1 LFFVGGKEEFARNEK
16 EEMKSYFKPKKI
28 ESYRN
33 QTIYEF
39 FGIRLY
45 KKYLPMTGDIA
56 RKWRNIIQI
65 KFNKSGRINELYRYE
80 RQTRNNE
87 LRHIVATIGCVGLI
101 FITDRK
107 LSSLDIILLSSLNLY
122 LNIYP
127 IFLQRHNRM
136 RIIKVL
142 LNNGQKSPYAE

>member
-1 LFFVGGKEEFARNEK
+1 
-16 EEMKSYFKPKKI
+16 MKSYFKPKKI

-39 FGIRLY
+39 FGIKLY

-56 RKWRNIIQI
+56 RKRRNIIQI
-65 KFNKSGRINELYRYE
+65 KLNKSERINELYRYE

-87 LRHIVATIGCVGLI
+87 LLHIITTIGCIGLI
-101 FITDRK
+101 FINDKK
-107 LSSLDIILLSSLNLY
+107 LSSLDIVFLTALNLY
-122 LNIYP
+122 INIYP
-127 IFLQRHNRM
+127 IFLQRHNRI

-142 LNNGQKSPYAE
+142 LNNGQKSPYA

>member
-1 LFFVGGKEEFARNEK
+1 MSFLYAEFAIAEK
-16 EEMKSYFKPKKI
+16 EEMKNYFKPKKI

-39 FGIRLY
+39 VGIKLY

-56 RKWRNIIQI
+56 RKRRNIIQI
-65 KFNKSGRINELYRYE
+65 KLNKSGRINELHRYE
-80 RQTRNNE
+80 RQTRKNE
-87 LRHIVATIGCVGLI
+87 LRHIIATILCIGLV
-101 FITDRK
+101 FINDRK
-107 LSSLDIILLSSLNLY
+107 LSFLDIVFLTSLNLY

-127 IFLQRHNRM
+127 IFLQRHNRI

-142 LNNGQKSPYAE
+142 LNNGQKSPYDE

>member
-1 LFFVGGKEEFARNEK
+1 
-16 EEMKSYFKPKKI
+16 MKNYFKPKKI
-28 ESYRN
+28 EFYRT

-39 FGIRLY
+39 FGIKFY

-56 RKWRNIIQI
+56 RKRRNIIQI
-65 KFNKSGRINELYRYE
+65 KLNKAERINELYKYE

-87 LRHIVATIGCVGLI
+87 LRHIITTIGCIGLI
-101 FITDRK
+101 FIADKK
-107 LSSLDIILLSSLNLY
+107 LNWLDLVFLTSVNLY

-127 IFLQRHNRM
+127 LFLQRHNRI

-142 LNNGQKSPYAE
+142 LNNGQKSPY